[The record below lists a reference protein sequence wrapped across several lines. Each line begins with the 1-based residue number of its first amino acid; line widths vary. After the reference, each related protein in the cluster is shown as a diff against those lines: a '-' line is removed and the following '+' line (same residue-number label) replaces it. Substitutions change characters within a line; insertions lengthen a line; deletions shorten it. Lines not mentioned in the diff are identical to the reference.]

1 MWCPKCR
8 TEYQDGVTVCSD
20 CGTELV
26 EGTEEEFDIVDICE
40 LKDQEM
46 AQKLVDYLIYSKIEG
61 ARLLEEVDGVYV
73 VVVPTKMQKK
83 ADKIFDG
90 FKAVWKENKE
100 KELEK
105 AEAEDKS
112 EISEMQDAEETQE
125 ARADSGDDQEVD
137 LLVSD
142 TLEDDPE
149 ELIYSGSE
157 EFVSQADRYKDY
169 MYSGITFVVF
179 AVLGAVFMT
188 LCKLEISPLHYGNV
202 AFGIVIAMLVVFL
215 LIGITSLVRAR
226 SVRKLI
232 SGEEAK
238 TLRLK
243 RWMQQNITKEMIA
256 DWKEADISEE
266 ENDLTVMAHIRAMLL
281 KEFAGE
287 DRNYLDMLA
296 EWFFENPDETLP
308 EPEETEMNT
317 EETSEV
323 EDASQEES
331 ESQDD

>member
-40 LKDQEM
+40 LNDQEM

-61 ARLLEEVDGVYV
+61 ARLLEEEDGVYV

-188 LCKLEISPLHYGNV
+188 LCKLEIIPLHYGNV

-226 SVRKLI
+226 SVRKL
-232 SGEEAK
+232 
-238 TLRLK
+238 
-243 RWMQQNITKEMIA
+243 
-256 DWKEADISEE
+256 ISEE